1 MIINLLLLTLFS
13 SGINVEILTAE
24 LHIETGM
31 AYLSQGLPDRAFAE
45 FQTALDI
52 TDNATEAY
60 LGLARVATINQS
72 FLVAEEHYKHY
83 IETNPTNYL
92 APLELSKMLLLT
104 NLRSIEALDYANSAL
119 ELAPLNGECWLV
131 IADAEARLHNNE
143 AAISWYT
150 RLIIENE
157 ELADTSRVKLG
168 KLYFEEG
175 DLQKAREIL
184 LGTERIGAYRLLALI
199 YLEQNDNL
207 RAIDNINKYLFLNPN
222 GSWADSARTYLDEL
236 SQARLH

>member
-1 MIINLLLLTLFS
+1 MILNLLLLTLVTS
-13 SGINVEILTAE
+13 SIDVETITAD

-31 AYLSQGLPDRAFAE
+31 AYLSQGLPDKAFAE
-45 FQTALDI
+45 FQTALEI
-52 TDNATEAY
+52 SENATEAY
-60 LGLARVATINQS
+60 LGLARVATVNESYLI
-72 FLVAEEHYKHY
+72 AEEHYKHY
-83 IETNPTNYL
+83 IEMNPNNYI

-104 NLRSIEALDYANSAL
+104 NIRSIEALDYANSAL

-143 AAISWYT
+143 VAVNWYT
-150 RLIIENE
+150 RLIIEKE
-157 ELADTSRVKLG
+157 EFADTSRIKLG
-168 KLYFEEG
+168 NLYFDEG

-199 YLEQNDNL
+199 YLEQNDDL
-207 RAIDNINKYLFLNPN
+207 RAIDNINKYLYINPN

-236 SQARLH
+236 SVDGLH